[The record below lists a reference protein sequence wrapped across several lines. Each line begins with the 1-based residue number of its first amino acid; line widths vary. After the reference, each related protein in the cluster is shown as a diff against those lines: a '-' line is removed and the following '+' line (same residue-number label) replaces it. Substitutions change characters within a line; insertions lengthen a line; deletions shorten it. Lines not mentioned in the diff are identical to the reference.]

1 LEEKEVHLV
10 KKVCQKYNMTQIEL
24 AEKLDIPRGTISRWV
39 STNKMPKTAE
49 LALELMLKNL
59 ELENKL
65 ESFKVFRK
73 ALNEL

>member
-1 LEEKEVHLV
+1 
-10 KKVCQKYNMTQIEL
+10 
-24 AEKLDIPRGTISRWV
+24 
-39 STNKMPKTAE
+39 MPKTAE

>member
-1 LEEKEVHLV
+1 MEEKEIHLV
-10 KKVCQKYNMTQIEL
+10 KQVCKEYDITQIEL

-39 STNKMPKTAE
+39 STNNMPKTAE
-49 LALELMLKNL
+49 LALELMLKNK

-65 ESFKVFRK
+65 DFFKGFKK